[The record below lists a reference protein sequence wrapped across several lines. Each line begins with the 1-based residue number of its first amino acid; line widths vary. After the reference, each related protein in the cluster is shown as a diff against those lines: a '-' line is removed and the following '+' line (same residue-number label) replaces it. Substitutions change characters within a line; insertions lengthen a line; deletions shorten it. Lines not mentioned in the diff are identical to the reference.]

1 MLKVATVEE
10 LAARAGTLLGHSDWL
25 TIDQRMVDAFA
36 GLTGDTHWIH
46 VDTDRAAR
54 EMPGGRT
61 IAHGLLLL
69 GLIPDM
75 QKQVYQVRQRGI
87 GLNYG
92 YDRIRFVSQVPVGS
106 RVRLALTLESIEP
119 HAQGTRVITT
129 AAIEVDGSTK
139 PALVAQNIL
148 LIMEPKNA

>member
-1 MLKVATVEE
+1 MLKVETVEE

-25 TIDQRMVDAFA
+25 TVDQTMIDAFA
-36 GLTGDTHWIH
+36 DLTGDTHWIH
-46 VDTDRAAR
+46 VDTERAAR

-75 QKQVYQVRQRGI
+75 QKQIYQVHRRGI

-92 YDRIRFVSQVPVGS
+92 YDRVRFVSQVPVGS
-106 RVRLALTLESIEP
+106 RVRLTLKLEAIEP
-119 HAQGTRVITT
+119 HAQGMRIVTT
-129 AAIEVDGSTK
+129 AAIEVDGGTR
-139 PALVAQNIL
+139 PALVARNIL
-148 LIMEPKNA
+148 LIMEPKHA